1 MALEVG
7 QREENPSEP
16 KVDISALL
24 KKRRSLNEWGKR
36 HPDGKLFYERADAA
50 VDNALEKVRRYNER
64 IYRLKKRISDEGE
77 KPALVVSIKRAS
89 DRKEAVES
97 RIPLLEKKRNALANN
112 LYEWENLPL
121 LNEEI
126 AEARSQRRG

>member
-7 QREENPSEP
+7 QRQENPSEP

-36 HPDGKLFYERADAA
+36 HPDGKLLYEMADAA
-50 VDNALEKVRRYNER
+50 VGNALEKVRRHNER

-77 KPALVVSIKRAS
+77 KPALVVSLKRAS
-89 DRKEAVES
+89 DRKKAVES

-126 AEARSQRRG
+126 AEAKNQLR